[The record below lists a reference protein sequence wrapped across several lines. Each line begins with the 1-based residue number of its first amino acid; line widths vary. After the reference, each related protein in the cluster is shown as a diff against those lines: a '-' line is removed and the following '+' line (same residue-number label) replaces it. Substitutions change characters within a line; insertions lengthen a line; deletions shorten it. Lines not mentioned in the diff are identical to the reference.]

1 MLLRDFINGVYERKR
16 LFVILIAIS
25 VVICSL
31 KLNRS
36 ESYTSEIV
44 IKYIGSKAEDGLTEN
59 GEKINPYEINSSLV
73 VKNAVSTLGFNSGN
87 IEEIR
92 RNIVVEPI
100 EPTAEQ
106 EKYASWISKFSDYE
120 KNEDEKKRTVYY
132 SVKYTT
138 PKGNDYAKQVL
149 SAVISQYRLYY
160 VENYTYSYDI
170 TMLSGEAAMQYDYY
184 ETAELLKKKTDSN
197 IEYLTNIA
205 SSDTDYHSPET
216 GYSLLDLAVEYKSLA
231 EQDLSVAQRMII
243 ESGITRDP
251 YYLKNTLQ
259 NKIKSLSDDAELYQK
274 KSDTQ
279 KELMKV
285 YSDKNKQYLWD
296 RNTQGSG
303 ESESESSQVRGDV
316 ERDDYY
322 SQNKSVYDN
331 LVLDY
336 VKYRTN
342 ALNSEIDRQL
352 YENDAGSFSSEAL
365 NSALQPEL
373 EKKLKTACDR
383 FNDLYLL
390 TKDTIDDYN
399 AYKSAKSIACISGVV
414 SHKTVSTVFYYG
426 VSLVI
431 AIMLGLLIC
440 GAAVYIEKNE
450 NAGE

>member
-1 MLLRDFINGVYERKR
+1 M
-16 LFVILIAIS
+16 
-25 VVICSL
+25 
-31 KLNRS
+31 
-36 ESYTSEIV
+36 
-44 IKYIGSKAEDGLTEN
+44 
-59 GEKINPYEINSSLV
+59 
-73 VKNAVSTLGFNSGN
+73 
-87 IEEIR
+87 
-92 RNIVVEPI
+92 
-100 EPTAEQ
+100 
-106 EKYASWISKFSDYE
+106 
-120 KNEDEKKRTVYY
+120 
-132 SVKYTT
+132 KYTT
-138 PKGNDYAKQVL
+138 TKGNDYAKQVL

>member
-31 KLNRS
+31 KLKTA

-44 IKYIGSKAEDGLTEN
+44 IKYIGSKAEEGLAEN

-73 VKNAVSTLGFNSGN
+73 VKNAVSTLGFNPGN
-87 IEEIR
+87 IEQICR
-92 RNIVVEPI
+92 SIVVEPI
-100 EPTAEQ
+100 VPTAEQ

-120 KNEDEKKRTVYY
+120 KTEDEKKRTVYY

-138 PKGNDYAKQVL
+138 PRGNDYAKRVL

-170 TMLSGEAAMQYDYY
+170 TKLSGEAAMQYDYY

-197 IEYLTNIA
+197 IEYLTKIA

-216 GYSLLDLAVEYKSLA
+216 GYSLLDLAAEYKSLS
-231 EQDLSVAQRMII
+231 ERDLSVAQRMTV
-243 ESGITRDP
+243 ESGITKNP
-251 YYLKNTLQ
+251 YYLKNVLQ
-259 NKIKSLSDDAELYQK
+259 NKIKSASDDSELNQK
-274 KSDTQ
+274 KAETQ
-279 KELMKV
+279 KELMTV
-285 YSDKNKQYLWD
+285 YSDKNRQYLWD
-296 RNTQGSG
+296 KSSQGSG
-303 ESESESSQVRGDV
+303 NNESESSQVRGDV

-336 VKYRTN
+336 VKYRTD
-342 ALNSEIDRQL
+342 ALNSEIDRQC
-352 YENDAGSFSSEAL
+352 YENDTGSFSDTASDA
-365 NSALQPEL
+365 ALQAEL
-373 EKKLKTACDR
+373 EKKLKNTCDK
-383 FNDLYLL
+383 FNGLYSL

-431 AIMLGLLIC
+431 AFMLWILIC